1 MVKGISRRVIV
12 VKSPDPNIFE
22 EAIFLVK
29 EDVSNRGV
37 TQAEILK
44 EAQSVASDYVRN
56 NTDARKPVKI
66 SPIASA
72 LAGAGTTAVIWFLSH
87 LL

>member
-12 VKSPDPNIFE
+12 VKSPDPRIFD

-29 EDVSNRGV
+29 EDASNRGV
-37 TQAEILK
+37 TQDEILK
-44 EAQSVASDYVRN
+44 EAQSVASDYVRSN
-56 NTDARKPVKI
+56 SDTRRVPKI
-66 SPIASA
+66 SPLTAA
-72 LAGAGTTAVIWFLSH
+72 FAGAGSTAALWLLSH